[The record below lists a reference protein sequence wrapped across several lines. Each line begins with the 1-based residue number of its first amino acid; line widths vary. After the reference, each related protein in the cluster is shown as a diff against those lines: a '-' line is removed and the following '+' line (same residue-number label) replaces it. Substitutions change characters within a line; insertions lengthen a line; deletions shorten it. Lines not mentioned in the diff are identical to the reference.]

1 LGKRP
6 YEDEFARRY
15 MKEKGKRDFLLRSWG
30 VERGRNVDSPFSF
43 VLLCLASF
51 RLTRLIVYDTITNW
65 LRQPFHEWVEEEL
78 PDGRK
83 EVFLVLKGNGVRRWF
98 GELLSCYWCT
108 GIWCAAFCYAGIT
121 LWPGVFQPLI
131 VLLAIAGG
139 AAIIETVVGKWLS

>member
-1 LGKRP
+1 
-6 YEDEFARRY
+6 
-15 MKEKGKRDFLLRSWG
+15 M
-30 VERGRNVDSPFSF
+30 DSPFSF